1 MAENKFDTP
10 EYREYRI
17 IPKLKDEDSWVRK
30 NSALSLMK
38 LDAISAIEDL
48 SQCAEQEADSV
59 VKAVMTL
66 AIKQIEKNN

>member
-1 MAENKFDTP
+1 
-10 EYREYRI
+10 
-17 IPKLKDEDSWVRK
+17 
-30 NSALSLMK
+30 MK
-38 LDAISAIEDL
+38 LDAISAIQDL